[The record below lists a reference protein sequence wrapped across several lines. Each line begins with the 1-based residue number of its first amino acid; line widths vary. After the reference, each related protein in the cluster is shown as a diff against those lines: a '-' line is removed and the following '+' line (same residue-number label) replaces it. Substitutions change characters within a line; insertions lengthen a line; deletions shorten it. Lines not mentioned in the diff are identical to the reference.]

1 MSNQEKQY
9 ADKFSR
15 YFSSGEKNLYLS
27 VHCEAK
33 RVGWEQLS
41 FIHKNKQQAGFWKIS
56 QTQNIPEKNT
66 L

>member
-15 YFSSGEKNLYLS
+15 CFFFWRKNLYLS

-41 FIHKNKQQAGFWKIS
+41 FIHKNKQQAGF
-56 QTQNIPEKNT
+56 
-66 L
+66 